1 MLSNTDALRRGIAD
15 AVPDRPFTI
24 IWWDGTTT
32 PATSEGGPT
41 FTVRSPRA
49 VGHLLRSPGQLGLG
63 RAYVSGE
70 LTVDD
75 IDKVIPVLSK
85 WTPPT
90 IDGATRRRLMK
101 AAIRAHG
108 LAMLPKPPESELRPE
123 GRLRSLVRDSRAV
136 RHHYDVGNEFFAL
149 FLDETMTYSCAV
161 FSRGATTLEEA
172 QDAKRELICTK
183 LALQSG
189 ERLLDVGCGWG
200 ALAIHAAKRHGVSV
214 LGITLSPPQAEE
226 ARRRAEAAGVADRVE
241 FRVLDWRDL
250 EPSQFDAISSIG
262 MSEHVGEDSIAEYAL
277 RLTSFLRPGGRLL
290 NHAIARLRHN
300 DPPAGPFS
308 ERYVWPDAAP
318 LQVSRVVSALEHA
331 GLEIQTVE
339 GLRKDYSTT
348 LTHWAERL
356 DAHHDEAERYV
367 GADRLRIW
375 RLYLRVS
382 RDGFD
387 TGFLSVF
394 QVLTR
399 KPD

>member
-1 MLSNTDALRRGIAD
+1 MLGSADALRREIAE

-24 IWWDGTTT
+24 RWWDGATT
-32 PATSEGGPT
+32 PATSADGPT
-41 FTVRSPRA
+41 FTVESPKA

-85 WTPPT
+85 WTPPK
-90 IDGATRRRLMK
+90 IDGAMKRRLIA

-108 LAMLPKPPESELRPE
+108 VAMLPKPPEIELRPQ
-123 GRLRSLVRDSRAV
+123 GRLRSLVRDSRSV

-172 QDAKRELICTK
+172 QDTKRELICKK
-183 LALQSG
+183 LALQPG
-189 ERLLDVGCGWG
+189 ERMLDVGCGWG
-200 ALAIHAAKRHGVSV
+200 ALAIHAAQRHGVNV
-214 LGITLSPPQAEE
+214 LGITLSPPQAAE
-226 ARRRAEAAGVADRVE
+226 ARRRAEAAGVADKVE
-241 FRVLDWRDL
+241 FRVLDWREL
-250 EPSQFDAISSIG
+250 EPGQFDAISSIG
-262 MSEHVGEDSIAEYAL
+262 MSEHVGEDSIDEYAR
-277 RLTSFLRPGGRLL
+277 RLTSLLRPGGRLL
-290 NHAIARLRHN
+290 NHAIARLRHT

-318 LQVSRVVSALEHA
+318 LQVSRVVSSLERA

-339 GLRKDYSTT
+339 GFRMDYAQT
-348 LTHWAERL
+348 LTHWWQRL
-356 DAHHDEAERYV
+356 DANHDEAERLV
-367 GADRLRIW
+367 GAERMRVW

-387 TGFLSVF
+387 TGFLSIF